1 MGGAGTGVCCAYGQ
15 RIIKITRRLTDRYDP
30 MNIRE
35 IELTGDIKFSHAVD
49 HNHIM
54 FVTG

>member
-49 HNHIM
+49 HNHFM